1 MTKSND
7 IVFEKLIHAPAD
19 LIYRHFT
26 SATAV
31 REWLCHISTSN
42 PEEGGWFNFAWN
54 NGYYAS
60 GHFINLLP
68 DEAISMAWIGK
79 NEPNWTVV
87 EVTINPT
94 GNKDINLVKVF
105 QKGFGVGDAWDTA
118 RQRIV
123 SGWEVGLNNLKSTL
137 EEGID
142 LRIANRPVIGIYPE
156 DVANLNES
164 TQKSLN
170 IPINY
175 GVLVT
180 EPLPDYGATK
190 AGIQKN
196 DVIHEIGGKKVE
208 NIRSLTILVNT
219 YKPGD
224 QLKVAVYRGQE
235 SIVFSVETMAQGL
248 QEVPGSAEEL
258 AKALESQNFAALE
271 ALEAV
276 LSDIS
281 ETEASFSPEPEEWSA
296 KEVLVHLIHDERE
309 IHRWMNDLVSD
320 QERFYVTWPG
330 DRLFRIRATLTSY
343 PNIDSLIAELR
354 RSLKETI
361 ASVAFLDQSF
371 TRRKASYR
379 RLAIELLGAT
389 KHIYEHIEQIK
400 NNILTARSQLNQ

>member
-7 IVFEKLIHAPAD
+7 IVFEKLINAPAD
-19 LIYRHFT
+19 LIYRAFT

-60 GHFINLLP
+60 GHFINLVP
-68 DEAISMAWIGK
+68 NEAVSMAWIGK

-94 GNKDINLVKVF
+94 DNNDTNLVRVF
-105 QKGFGVGDAWDTA
+105 HKGFGEGEAWNTA
-118 RQRIV
+118 RQRIA
-123 SGWEVGLNNLKSTL
+123 SGWELGLNNLKSTL
-137 EEGID
+137 EDGVD

-156 DVANLNES
+156 DIANLNES

-180 EPLPDYGATK
+180 EPLPDYGAEK

-196 DVIHEIGGKKVE
+196 DVIYEIDGKKVE

-224 QLKVAVYRGQE
+224 QINVAVYRDQE

-248 QEVPGSAEEL
+248 QDVPSSPEEL
-258 AKALESQNFAALE
+258 AKALEAKNFSALE
-271 ALEAV
+271 ALESA

-281 ETEASFSPEPEEWSA
+281 EIEASSSPGPEEWSA
-296 KEVLVHLIHDERE
+296 KEVLMHLIHDERE

-400 NNILTARSQLNQ
+400 NNIMTARSQLNQ

>member
-19 LIYRHFT
+19 LIYRAFT

-60 GHFINLLP
+60 GHFINLVP
-68 DEAISMAWIGK
+68 NGAVSMAWIGK

-94 GNKDINLVKVF
+94 DNKDNNLVRMF
-105 QKGFGVGDAWDTA
+105 HKGFGEGEVWDTA
-118 RQRIV
+118 RQRMV
-123 SGWEVGLNNLKSTL
+123 SGWELGLNNLKSTL
-137 EEGID
+137 EDGID

-164 TQKSLN
+164 TQTSLN

-180 EPLPDYGATK
+180 EPLPDYGAEK

-196 DVIHEIGGKKVE
+196 DVIYDIDGKKVE

-224 QLKVAVYRGQE
+224 QLNVAVYRDQE

-248 QEVPGSAEEL
+248 QDVPSSPEEL
-258 AKALESQNFAALE
+258 AKALEAKNFTALE
-271 ALEAV
+271 ALESA

-281 ETEASFSPEPEEWSA
+281 ETEASFSPGPEEWSA

-400 NNILTARSQLNQ
+400 NNIMTARSQLNQ